1 MSVAKL
7 TFNPFTGT
15 FDFIYPEDHHGGYTL
30 IADGTTVIVETNKLI
45 VGHEDI
51 TIDGQ
56 LILNGT
62 LLLI

>member
-45 VGHEDI
+45 IGHEDI

-56 LILNGT
+56 LVLNGT